1 MITRSII
8 QSLINNLIMKTLK
21 KIVKFIVVVAIPIVT
36 LSFYVYNIEQV
47 FSLSTSNIVIC
58 HLGILLTF
66 FNAIFYSYHMSN
78 TKIFNRF
85 NASIV
90 PAFGFLIGHH
100 DSGSIQ
106 ILIAC
111 IGIDF
116 NYIGL
121 FRKSTNSNLK
131 KENRF

>member
-1 MITRSII
+1 
-8 QSLINNLIMKTLK
+8 MKTLK

-47 FSLSTSNIVIC
+47 FSLSILNIVIC

-85 NASIV
+85 TASIV

-100 DSGSIQ
+100 DSGSVQ
-106 ILIAC
+106 LLIGC
-111 IGIDF
+111 VGLEF
-116 NYIGL
+116 NYVGL
-121 FRKSTNSNLK
+121 YRKSTNSNLK